1 MTSNIKQ
8 RIVYCLVAVVVFAA
22 FVFVNVTATA
32 VFPLSLSLHL
42 PLQLITIIKKKRRMR
57 TGLIFLKIQPTL
69 FSIMLTFCQDQCA
82 IWTYNEIGDGTFTT
96 SNLGLIRPDDFWA
109 LYGEGEL

>member
-1 MTSNIKQ
+1 
-8 RIVYCLVAVVVFAA
+8 
-22 FVFVNVTATA
+22 
-32 VFPLSLSLHL
+32 
-42 PLQLITIIKKKRRMR
+42 
-57 TGLIFLKIQPTL
+57 
-69 FSIMLTFCQDQCA
+69 MLTFCQDQCA